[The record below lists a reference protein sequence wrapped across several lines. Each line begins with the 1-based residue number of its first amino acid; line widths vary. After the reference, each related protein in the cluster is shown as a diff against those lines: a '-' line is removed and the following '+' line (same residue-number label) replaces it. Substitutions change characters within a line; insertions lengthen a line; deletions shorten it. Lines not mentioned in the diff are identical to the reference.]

1 MKELKAFLIVVIVT
15 GAIYWGV
22 EPYAHSVLHPHVEPA
37 NFDFAKEDVNLA
49 KTNVEKAELALKT
62 AKESGDKAVIEGATK
77 TLEAAKVSLEE
88 YSTFWADINSIELSK
103 GDPTSG
109 ESLVVAAGCTACH
122 SIKSAG
128 FEPAMDDKSASEAY
142 GVAPPDLSNIGY
154 LYDGKFLAA
163 LIKDPAMALKVTHKF
178 NDTNPFPMTAFYGA
192 GGDLNQEIA
201 DIVAYFKSIAP
212 KEMSD
217 RDVFIESCARCH
229 DMKYVNVFANGNKQS
244 ISTYLGMTPRDL
256 SMYNRSRD
264 DPDLLNFINDTQKM
278 LPGTSMPR
286 VGLNEKAQKQVVEY
300 MREAGDSKKDERET
314 TGIYI
319 MIYFAILSLFA
330 WAWKRKIWSKLH

>member
-109 ESLVVAAGCTACH
+109 ENLVVAAGCTACH

-229 DMKYVNVFANGNKQS
+229 DMKYVNVFSYGNKQS
-244 ISTYLGMTPRDL
+244 ISTYLGMTPPDL
-256 SMYNRSRD
+256 SMYIRSRD
-264 DPDLLNFINDTQKM
+264 EPYLHNFINDTQKM

-314 TGIYI
+314 TGI
-319 MIYFAILSLFA
+319 
-330 WAWKRKIWSKLH
+330 

>member
-154 LYDGKFLAA
+154 IYEIFDQKENAITQYKMCGDYPLA
-163 LIKDPAMALKVTHKF
+163 LERLKELT
-178 NDTNPFPMTAFYGA
+178 
-192 GGDLNQEIA
+192 
-201 DIVAYFKSIAP
+201 
-212 KEMSD
+212 
-217 RDVFIESCARCH
+217 
-229 DMKYVNVFANGNKQS
+229 
-244 ISTYLGMTPRDL
+244 
-256 SMYNRSRD
+256 
-264 DPDLLNFINDTQKM
+264 
-278 LPGTSMPR
+278 
-286 VGLNEKAQKQVVEY
+286 
-300 MREAGDSKKDERET
+300 
-314 TGIYI
+314 
-319 MIYFAILSLFA
+319 
-330 WAWKRKIWSKLH
+330 

>member
-1 MKELKAFLIVVIVT
+1 MKELKAFLIVVLVT

-22 EPYAHSVLHPHVEPA
+22 EPYAHSILHPHVEPA
-37 NFDFAKEDVNLA
+37 NFDFAKEDTTLA
-49 KTNVEKAELALKT
+49 KTNVEKAEAALKAAQT
-62 AKESGDKAVIEGATK
+62 SGDKSIIDGATK
-77 TLEAAKVSLEE
+77 TLENAKAELEK
-88 YSTFWADINSIELSK
+88 YSAFWADIESIDLTK
-103 GDPTSG
+103 GDAASG
-109 ESLVVAAGCTACH
+109 ANLVAAAGCTACH

-201 DIVAYFKSIAP
+201 DLVAYFKSIAP

-244 ISTYLGMTPRDL
+244 IANYLGMTPPDL
-256 SMYNRSRD
+256 SMYIRSRSE
-264 DPDLLNFINDTQKM
+264 LYLNNFINDTQKM

-286 VGLNEKAQKQVVEY
+286 VGLNEQAQKQVIEY
-300 MREAGDSKKDERET
+300 MREAGDSKKEERET

-319 MIYFAILSLFA
+319 MIYFAILSVFA